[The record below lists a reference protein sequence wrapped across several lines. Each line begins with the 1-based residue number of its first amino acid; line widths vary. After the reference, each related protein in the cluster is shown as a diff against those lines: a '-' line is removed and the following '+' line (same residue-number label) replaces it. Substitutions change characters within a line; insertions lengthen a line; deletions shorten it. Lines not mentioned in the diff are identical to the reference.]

1 MNYPQRQQQQQPFG
15 QQSYKGKPMKGKNMG
30 QQPLYQHGGYDKHK
44 EPMLNKVRRTRSTPA
59 DLPRPADFLLHQ
71 AQPEPTSSHALLCSH
86 LTQLTRH
93 TAPPPLPETQYR
105 QSQP

>member
-1 MNYPQRQQQQQPFG
+1 MNYPQRQQQQQQPFG

-44 EPMLNKVRRTRSTPA
+44 EPMLNK
-59 DLPRPADFLLHQ
+59 
-71 AQPEPTSSHALLCSH
+71 
-86 LTQLTRH
+86 
-93 TAPPPLPETQYR
+93 YR